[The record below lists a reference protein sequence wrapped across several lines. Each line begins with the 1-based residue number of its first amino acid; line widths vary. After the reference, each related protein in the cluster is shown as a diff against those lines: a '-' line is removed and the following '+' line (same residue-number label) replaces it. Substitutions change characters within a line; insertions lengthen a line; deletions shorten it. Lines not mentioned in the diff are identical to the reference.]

1 MPNAMWAQ
9 GQTETLR
16 TELNVT
22 VGTLRREWA
31 EAVEASGARHAERVA
46 EMEQREA
53 RVKAI
58 R

>member
-1 MPNAMWAQ
+1 MWAQ

-22 VGTLRREWA
+22 VGTLRREWS